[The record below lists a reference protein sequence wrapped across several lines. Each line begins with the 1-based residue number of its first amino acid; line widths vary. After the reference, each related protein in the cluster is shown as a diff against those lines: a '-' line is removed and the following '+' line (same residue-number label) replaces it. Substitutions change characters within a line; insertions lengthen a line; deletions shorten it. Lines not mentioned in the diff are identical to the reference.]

1 MLKTVPIV
9 KAKPIQIL
17 RPEESDCNQT
27 QIGLTTVHFESKE
40 YDLSKSAKN
49 ELNRLADFLMY
60 EDVFAIISG
69 HTDSDS
75 SESYNNILSSNR
87 ANEVRSYLIKRG
99 IDESRILAKGLGE
112 SLPISDESTPD
123 KKKLNRRVE
132 FCITRD
138 NSEAIDSK

>member
-1 MLKTVPIV
+1 M
-9 KAKPIQIL
+9 
-17 RPEESDCNQT
+17 
-27 QIGLTTVHFESKE
+27 HFESKE

-49 ELNRLADFLMY
+49 ELNRLAEFLMY

-75 SESYNNILSSNR
+75 SESYNNVLSSNR

-99 IDESRILAKGLGE
+99 IEESRILAKGLGE

-123 KKKLNRRVE
+123 KKNLIAE
-132 FCITRD
+132 S
-138 NSEAIDSK
+138 NSV